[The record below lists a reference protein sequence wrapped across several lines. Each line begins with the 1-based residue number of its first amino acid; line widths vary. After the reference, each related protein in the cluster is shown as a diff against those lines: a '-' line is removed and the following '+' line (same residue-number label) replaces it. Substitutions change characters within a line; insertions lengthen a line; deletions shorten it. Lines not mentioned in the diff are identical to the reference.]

1 MKWGWTETAFL
12 VIALCANKIY
22 FIDRLIE
29 IETILSRRR
38 FLDVVADPIDDSS
51 GRSASPTIQPSASL
65 TSPRKLQTACLFAN
79 GRVIL
84 PAKVCE
90 KIRRDGG
97 SVFPAHANTGDPNG
111 PN

>member
-1 MKWGWTETAFL
+1 MSHFIPLAGHLAIAGLSHSGRSTLILVRLLPIDVGSVRHDAFSGS
-12 VIALCANKIY
+12 ALIQKREKRNRF

-65 TSPRKLQTACLFAN
+65 TSPRKLQTA
-79 GRVIL
+79 
-84 PAKVCE
+84 
-90 KIRRDGG
+90 
-97 SVFPAHANTGDPNG
+97 
-111 PN
+111 